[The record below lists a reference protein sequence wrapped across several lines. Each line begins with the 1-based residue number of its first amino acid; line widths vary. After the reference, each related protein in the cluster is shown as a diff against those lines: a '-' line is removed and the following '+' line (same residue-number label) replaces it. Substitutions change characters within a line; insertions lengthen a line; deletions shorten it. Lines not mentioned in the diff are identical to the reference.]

1 MRFFVS
7 MLAALLLSAC
17 HFVPDDLEPL
27 AESIGEQVSGEATAW
42 LVGGD
47 VVLIDVAGSPLF
59 GVTGPELETVA
70 AGIAEQAIDYT
81 DAALVSVAVTFHQGP
96 VSDDPEKQRE
106 FIFLVSNGRP
116 TLQPLLDF
124 DATGPL
130 TSEEVQA
137 LFIDPMGETLA
148 IQDMDCIME
157 EVDRLTREAG
167 DPESLDP
174 AAVEFLPTDSWSSL
188 DAFGRRLVLAQAIT
202 TNALFSCT

>member
-7 MLAALLLSAC
+7 MLATLLLSAC
-17 HFVPDDLEPL
+17 HFMPDDLEAL

-106 FIFLVSNGRP
+106 FIFLVSDGRP